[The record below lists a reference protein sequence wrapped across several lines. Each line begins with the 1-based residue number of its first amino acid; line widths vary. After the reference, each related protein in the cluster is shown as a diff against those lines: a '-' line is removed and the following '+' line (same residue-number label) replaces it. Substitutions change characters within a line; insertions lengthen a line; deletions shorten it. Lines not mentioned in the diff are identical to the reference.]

1 MNPLPQ
7 SPLGPHSLERRGYD
21 VDPLLRAYF
30 RAEMPAPW
38 PELVLPAKGETAN
51 APAPRRPQT
60 SYRSRFALAASLL
73 LLLSGYWLLSGMFSS
88 YTPAPTDQAAPM
100 IGTNPRTPKLRRA
113 APPARPVKEKESR
126 RMMSGAMLL

>member
-7 SPLGPHSLERRGYD
+7 SPLGPRSQERRGYD

-38 PELVLPAKGETAN
+38 PELVVPAKGETAN

-73 LLLSGYWLLSGMFSS
+73 LLLSGMFSS
-88 YTPAPTDQAAPM
+88 YTPAPADQAAPM
-100 IGTNPRTPKLRRA
+100 IGTNPRTPKLRKT
-113 APPARPVKEKESR
+113 APAVRPVKESR